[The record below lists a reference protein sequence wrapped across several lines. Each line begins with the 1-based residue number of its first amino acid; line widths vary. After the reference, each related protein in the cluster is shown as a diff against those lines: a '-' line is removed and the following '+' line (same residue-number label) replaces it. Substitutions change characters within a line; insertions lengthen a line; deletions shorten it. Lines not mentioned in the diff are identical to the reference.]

1 MEGEGKEIGKVEDE
15 DEDDDIMVPKT
26 SAQSVTDNE
35 QNSVNSGTISND
47 TRKRVNGFEDN
58 SKAPLSKKS
67 RLRVTRSGS
76 SLSNKEDENSDDEND
91 ELDESEVEIPNIE
104 PNGVCIN
111 LGDGDDDEPSGA
123 GKKNSST
130 SASSKLNMVTST
142 RSTRHSAMQ
151 QQQALSV

>member
-1 MEGEGKEIGKVEDE
+1 MGEATEIGKVEDE
-15 DEDDDIMVPKT
+15 DEDDDMLVSQPHV
-26 SAQSVTDNE
+26 QSISDKPQTGE
-35 QNSVNSGTISND
+35 NSGLMANET
-47 TRKRVNGFEDN
+47 KKKVNGFEDN
-58 SKAPLSKKS
+58 SKAPPSKKS
-67 RLRVTRSGS
+67 RLRTTRRGS
-76 SLSNKEDENSDDEND
+76 SLSTKEEENSDDEID

-111 LGDGDDDEPSGA
+111 LGDGDEDEPPSG
-123 GKKNSST
+123 GKKNSSS

>member
-1 MEGEGKEIGKVEDE
+1 
-15 DEDDDIMVPKT
+15 MVPKT

-67 RLRVTRSGS
+67 RLRITRSGS

-151 QQQALSV
+151 QALSV